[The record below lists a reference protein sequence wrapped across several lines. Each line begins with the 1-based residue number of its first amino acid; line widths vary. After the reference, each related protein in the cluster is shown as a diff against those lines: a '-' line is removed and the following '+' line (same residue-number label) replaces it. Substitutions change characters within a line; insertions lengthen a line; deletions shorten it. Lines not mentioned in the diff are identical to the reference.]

1 MPHKPT
7 TTTSKL
13 IKNMIFRGTAPA
25 LVTPFTA
32 DNQLDLGALR
42 RHIDFVISG
51 GVEGIVL
58 LGTTGENPTISGEE
72 RRRIVEV
79 AIEYTNKR
87 IPVII
92 GTGTNDTSDCIRYS
106 REAAEAGADAL
117 LIVGPYYNKPTH
129 NGYIAHFAAVAEATD
144 CPIIAYNVP
153 GRTGSNIKAET
164 MLAIAEHVPTVVAV
178 KEASADLAQISDIIR
193 NRPEGFAV
201 YAGDDELVLPI
212 VALGGDGVIS
222 VLANA
227 VVHPFTDLV
236 RLCLAGDFTAA
247 KSLHYA
253 LLDIMRAC
261 FYESNPIPIKT
272 LLGEMGLMNPL
283 MRLPLIPMS
292 EGPKAK
298 LMSVFNALNL
308 EQTV

>member
-1 MPHKPT
+1 
-7 TTTSKL
+7 
-13 IKNMIFRGTAPA
+13 MIFRGTAPA
-25 LVTPFTA
+25 MVTPFSA
-32 DNQLDLGALR
+32 DNQLDLEALR

-51 GVEGIVL
+51 GVEALVL
-58 LGTTGENPTISGEE
+58 LGTTGENPTITGEE
-72 RRRIVEV
+72 RRRIVET
-79 AIEYTNKR
+79 AIEHTNQR

-106 REAAEAGADAL
+106 REAAAAGADAL

-129 NGYIAHFAAVAEATD
+129 NGYIAHFAAVADTTD

-164 MLAIAEHVPTVVAV
+164 MLAIAEQVPTVVAV

-212 VALGGDGVIS
+212 AALGGDGVIS

-227 VVHPFTDLV
+227 VVQPFTDFV
-236 RLCLAGDFTAA
+236 RLCLDGNFAAA
-247 KSLHYA
+247 KSIHYE

-283 MRLPLIPMS
+283 MRLPLVPMS
-292 EGPKAK
+292 EGPKARI
-298 LMSVFNALNL
+298 LDVYRALGIK
-308 EQTV
+308 QTA

>member
-1 MPHKPT
+1 
-7 TTTSKL
+7 
-13 IKNMIFRGTAPA
+13 MIFRGTAPA
-25 LVTPFTA
+25 MVTPFSA
-32 DNQLDLGALR
+32 NNQLDLGALR
-42 RHIDFVISG
+42 NHIDFVISG
-51 GVEGIVL
+51 GVEALVL
-58 LGTTGENPTISGEE
+58 LGTTGENPTITGEE
-72 RRRIVEV
+72 RRQIVET
-79 AIEYTNKR
+79 AIEHTNQR

-106 REAAEAGADAL
+106 REAAAAGADAL

-129 NGYIAHFAAVAEATD
+129 NGYMAHFAAVADATD

-164 MLAIAEHVPTVVAV
+164 MLAIAEQVPTVVAV

-212 VALGGDGVIS
+212 TALGGDGVIS

-227 VVHPFTDLV
+227 VVQPFTDFV
-236 RLCLAGDFTAA
+236 RLCLGGDFTAA
-247 KSLHYA
+247 KATHYE

-283 MRLPLIPMS
+283 MRLPLVPMG

-298 LMSVFNALNL
+298 MMDVYRSLGI
-308 EQTV
+308 EQTA